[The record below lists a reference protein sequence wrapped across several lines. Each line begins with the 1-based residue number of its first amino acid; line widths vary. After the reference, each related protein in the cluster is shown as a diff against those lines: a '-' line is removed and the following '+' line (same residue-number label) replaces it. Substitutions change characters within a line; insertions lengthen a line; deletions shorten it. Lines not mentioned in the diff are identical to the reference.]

1 MKIGSRYFFN
11 IFPYCATSQFQPRRP
26 ISNSIKTSAILTET
40 WCGDFILVWL
50 SWVVL
55 RPRSQAIIRFP
66 SLGEACVGRISQKR
80 FVAVSKL
87 RAVPRIAKEGRTCML
102 LGAQLRPSTPLC
114 RRSCY
119 ATPVLVIFTPDARTA
134 TRAVRSSALLASR

>member
-1 MKIGSRYFFN
+1 M
-11 IFPYCATSQFQPRRP
+11 
-26 ISNSIKTSAILTET
+26 KTSIFSLIAQHPS
-40 WCGDFILVWL
+40 FNLVAL
-50 SWVVL
+50 SQTLLKLLQFRRKPGAATGVAFVL
-55 RPRSQAIIRFP
+55 RPRSQAILRFP
-66 SLGEACVGRISQKR
+66 SLGEACVGRISLKR
-80 FVAVSKL
+80 FAAVSKS

-134 TRAVRSSALLASR
+134 TRTVRSSALLASR